1 MHTLGAWGA
10 LGLNAGC
17 LDGSLVAGCWLA
29 GCWLAGWRAGW
40 GPQILGLHQV
50 EGNST
55 FQGGPQ
61 QPTCK
66 LQGYKTT
73 TFKAVS
79 WILTGSQGF
88 ARL

>member
-1 MHTLGAWGA
+1 MHTFGGWGA

-29 GCWLAGWRAGW
+29 GCWLAGWGFPG
-40 GPQILGLHQV
+40 GPQIQAPYQV
-50 EGNST
+50 EGNSPL
-55 FQGGPQ
+55 QGGPQ

-73 TFKAVS
+73 KLQAYR
-79 WILTGSQGF
+79 ITG
-88 ARL
+88 